1 MITKEE
7 PMITKEEIRKN
18 IQIIALNNLIE
29 DYTSFLEV
37 CENPQERELI
47 ENIISEAENIISEA
61 KEIILEYQSQIKR
74 PQWKKDPSHP

>member
-1 MITKEE
+1 MV
-7 PMITKEEIRKN
+7 TKEEIRKN

-37 CENPQERELI
+37 CKNPQERELT
-47 ENIISEAENIISEA
+47 ENIISEA
-61 KEIILEYQSQIKR
+61 KEMISEYQAQQIKR

>member
-1 MITKEE
+1 MV
-7 PMITKEEIRKN
+7 TKEEIRKN

-37 CENPQERELI
+37 CKNPSEKELA

-61 KEIILEYQSQIKR
+61 KEMILEYQSQIKR

>member
-1 MITKEE
+1 MV
-7 PMITKEEIRKN
+7 TKEEIRKN

-37 CENPQERELI
+37 CKNPSAERELT
-47 ENIISEAENIISEA
+47 ENIISEA
-61 KEIILEYQSQIKR
+61 KEMILEYQSQIKR

>member
-1 MITKEE
+1 MV
-7 PMITKEEIRKN
+7 TKEEIRKN

-37 CENPQERELI
+37 CKNPSERELI
-47 ENIISEAENIISEA
+47 ENIISEA
-61 KEIILEYQSQIKR
+61 KEMILEYLEYQSQIKR

>member
-1 MITKEE
+1 MV
-7 PMITKEEIRKN
+7 TKEEIRKN

-37 CENPQERELI
+37 CKNPPEREELI
-47 ENIISEAENIISEA
+47 ENIISEA
-61 KEIILEYQSQIKR
+61 KEMILEYQSQIKR

>member
-1 MITKEE
+1 MV
-7 PMITKEEIRKN
+7 TKEEIRKN

-37 CENPQERELI
+37 CKNPSENPSERELI
-47 ENIISEAENIISEA
+47 ENIISEA
-61 KEIILEYQSQIKR
+61 KEMILEYQSQIKR

>member
-1 MITKEE
+1 
-7 PMITKEEIRKN
+7 MITKEEIRKN

-29 DYTSFLEV
+29 DYTSFLELEV

-47 ENIISEAENIISEA
+47 ENIISEA
-61 KEIILEYQSQIKR
+61 KEMILEYQSQIKR

>member
-1 MITKEE
+1 MV
-7 PMITKEEIRKN
+7 TKEEIRKN

-37 CENPQERELI
+37 EVCKNPSERKLT
-47 ENIISEAENIISEA
+47 ENIISEA
-61 KEIILEYQSQIKR
+61 KEMILEYQAQIKR